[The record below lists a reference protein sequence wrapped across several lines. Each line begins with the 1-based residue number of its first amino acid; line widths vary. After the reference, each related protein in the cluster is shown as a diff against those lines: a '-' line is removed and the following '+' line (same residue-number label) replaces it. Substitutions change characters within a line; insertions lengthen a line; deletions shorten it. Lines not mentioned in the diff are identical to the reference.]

1 MPTSPG
7 LATPLKRKPLLLGGD
22 PAGLETPG
30 RTRPKEG
37 PFGIAELK
45 RSLDIAKIL
54 SFLPGMGPL
63 GFGAFTEGRLDKTHK
78 ASTKAA
84 VAATRSRKERS
95 AAKRT
100 GAKTVDQGA
109 FSPGEQERMD
119 RAERN
124 AAARSR
130 QAAGHPGGT
139 RGSQSVSRSRGSLA

>member
-1 MPTSPG
+1 MAAQTPG
-7 LATPLKRKPLLLGGD
+7 LGTPLKRKSKLIGGSEGLLGGA
-22 PAGLETPG
+22 PGLETPG

-84 VAATRSRKERS
+84 VAATRVRRERS

-100 GAKTVDQGA
+100 GAKTVDQGPI
-109 FSPGEQERMD
+109 SPGEQERRD
-119 RAERN
+119 AV
-124 AAARSR
+124 
-130 QAAGHPGGT
+130 G
-139 RGSQSVSRSRGSLA
+139 VSRGGLSRNRSGPPRGDRRL